1 MMSRTK
7 ILFVIALLTLFSPLV
22 IADYDVM
29 LPMEST
35 DSGNYAVS
43 GNVAGT
49 EDTNFLIDTGASLS
63 TISRSLFEKIKSHR
77 DVIHVRKIA
86 ARLANGKFQSAEVY
100 RISNFVIGKQCKMAP
115 IEVAV
120 MPSNGRNILGMNA
133 LAMTAPFGLNPQKMA
148 LAVSRCQS
156 PILDAENSLAFVK

>member
-1 MMSRTK
+1 MGPPYRAAQPVQSDFRDQDSVNDNRVVLWADADGFFRVDGK
-7 ILFVIALLTLFSPLV
+7 VNGRLV
-22 IADYDVM
+22 
-29 LPMEST
+29 
-35 DSGNYAVS
+35 
-43 GNVAGT
+43 
-49 EDTNFLIDTGASLS
+49 NFLIDTGASLS

-115 IEVAV
+115 LEVAV

-156 PILDAENSLAFVK
+156 PVLDMSGFRFKGRSIV